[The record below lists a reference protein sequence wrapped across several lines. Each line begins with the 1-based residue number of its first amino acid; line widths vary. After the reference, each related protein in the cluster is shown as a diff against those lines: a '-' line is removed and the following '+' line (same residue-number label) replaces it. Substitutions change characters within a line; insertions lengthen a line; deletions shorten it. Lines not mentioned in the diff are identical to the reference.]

1 MLGLFCLL
9 RGNWQ
14 LVPDIVTEN
23 TFEISDIIPPSE
35 IGVTFD
41 DIGALENVKDT
52 LKELVMLPFQWPEL
66 FCKGQLTKMLTLWIG
81 GFLISLLLYFS
92 TQPCNGIL
100 LFGPSGTGKTMLAK
114 AVATEAGANLINMSM
129 SRWFSEGE
137 KYVKAV
143 FSLASKIS
151 PSIIFLDEV
160 ESMLHRYR
168 LKTKNE
174 FIINWDGLRTNEKE
188 RVLVLAATNRPF
200 DLDEAVI
207 RRLPHRL
214 MVGLPDARSR
224 SKILKV
230 ILSKEDLSP
239 DFDIDEV
246 ASMTN
251 GYSGNDL
258 KERDAAVAEG
268 RVPPAGSGGSDLRV
282 LKMEDFRNALE
293 LVSMS
298 ISSKSVNMTAL
309 RQWNEDYG
317 EGGSRRNESFSQY
330 V

>member
-1 MLGLFCLL
+1 
-9 RGNWQ
+9 
-14 LVPDIVTEN
+14 
-23 TFEISDIIPPSE
+23 
-35 IGVTFD
+35 
-41 DIGALENVKDT
+41 
-52 LKELVMLPFQWPEL
+52 
-66 FCKGQLTKMLTLWIG
+66 MLTLWIG

-258 KERDAAVAEG
+258 KNICVTAARRRIIEIVEKEKSERDAAVAEG

>member
-1 MLGLFCLL
+1 
-9 RGNWQ
+9 
-14 LVPDIVTEN
+14 
-23 TFEISDIIPPSE
+23 
-35 IGVTFD
+35 
-41 DIGALENVKDT
+41 
-52 LKELVMLPFQWPEL
+52 
-66 FCKGQLTKMLTLWIG
+66 
-81 GFLISLLLYFS
+81 
-92 TQPCNGIL
+92 
-100 LFGPSGTGKTMLAK
+100 
-114 AVATEAGANLINMSM
+114 
-129 SRWFSEGE
+129 
-137 KYVKAV
+137 
-143 FSLASKIS
+143 
-151 PSIIFLDEV
+151 
-160 ESMLHRYR
+160 MLHRYR

-258 KERDAAVAEG
+258 KVKFLVIPFNLLLWSDEMISNAHIYPCYMLFWCVQNLCVTAARRRIIEIVEKEKSERDAAVAEG

-293 LVSMS
+293 LV
-298 ISSKSVNMTAL
+298 
-309 RQWNEDYG
+309 
-317 EGGSRRNESFSQY
+317 
-330 V
+330 